1 MLREIKPVKQNPDE
15 GFRRWFTDEYWDLY
29 VWTDEDEEITGLQLC
44 YGKPNNEHA
53 LTWFRD
59 RKFIHTKISSSRP
72 FAGNIM
78 SPILVADGVFDNKSV
93 AERFWNDGRDIEE
106 ELRRFVREKIL
117 AFENVEIDDPR

>member
-44 YGKPNNEHA
+44 YGKPNDEHA

>member
-44 YGKPNNEHA
+44 YGKPNDEHA

-72 FAGNIM
+72 FAGNVM
-78 SPILVADGVFDNKSV
+78 SPILVADGLFDNKSV
-93 AERFWNDGRDIEE
+93 AERFWNDGRHIEE
-106 ELRRFVREKIL
+106 ELRWFVREKIL
-117 AFENVEIDDPR
+117 AFENAEIEDPR